1 MGQAVSRRSKS
12 INGFNMITCLLNLI
26 SLLWVMDQPAFSE
39 NLNGSTITVNIT
51 DVRNKKGSIRLSVFK
66 DEASFSAEKASKT
79 MLLNKNE
86 LTGGKMNTSV
96 QLPSGTYGIAVLD
109 DENSNEKMDYGVMM
123 PKEGFGFSNFYLT
136 GLRKPKFE
144 KFKFLVSDA
153 NFSVVIR
160 MKYM

>member
-1 MGQAVSRRSKS
+1 
-12 INGFNMITCLLNLI
+12 MITCLLNLI
-26 SLLWVMDQPAFSE
+26 SLLWVMDQPAFTQS
-39 NLNGSTITVNIT
+39 LNSSTITVNIT
-51 DVRNKKGSIRLSVFK
+51 NVRNKEGSIRLSVFK

-86 LTGGKMNTSV
+86 LSDGKMNTSV

-144 KFKFLVSDA
+144 KFKFLVGDA
-153 NFSVVIR
+153 NFSVGIR

>member
-1 MGQAVSRRSKS
+1 
-12 INGFNMITCLLNLI
+12 MITCLLNLI
-26 SLLWVMDQPAFSE
+26 SLLWVMDQPAFTQS
-39 NLNGSTITVNIT
+39 LNGSTITVNIT
-51 DVRNKKGSIRLSVFK
+51 NVRNKDGSIRLSVFK

-86 LTGGKMNTSV
+86 LSDGKMNTSV

-109 DENSNEKMDYGVMM
+109 DENSNEKMDYRVMM

-144 KFKFLVSDA
+144 KFKFLVGDA
-153 NFSVVIR
+153 NFSVWIR

>member
-1 MGQAVSRRSKS
+1 
-12 INGFNMITCLLNLI
+12 MITCLLNLI
-26 SLLWVMDQPAFSE
+26 SLLWVMDQPAFTQS
-39 NLNGSTITVNIT
+39 LNSNTITINIT
-51 DVRNKKGSIRLSVFK
+51 NVRNKDGSIRLSVFK

-86 LTGGKMNTSV
+86 ISDGKMNTSV

-109 DENSNEKMDYGVMM
+109 DENSNEKMDYGLMM

-144 KFKFLVSDA
+144 KFKFLVGDA
-153 NFSVVIR
+153 NFSVWIR

>member
-1 MGQAVSRRSKS
+1 
-12 INGFNMITCLLNLI
+12 MITCLLNLI
-26 SLLWVMDQPAFSE
+26 SLLWVMDQPVFTTS
-39 NLNGSTITVNIT
+39 LNGNTITVNIT
-51 DVRNKKGSIRLSVFK
+51 HVRSKEGSIRLSVFK

-79 MLLNKNE
+79 MLLDKQE
-86 LTGGKMNTSV
+86 LSGGKMNTSI

-109 DENSNEKMDYGVMM
+109 DENSNEKMDYGMII

-136 GLRKPKFE
+136 GLSKPKFE

-153 NFSVVIR
+153 NFSVVIK